1 MGHALADEA
10 DLNAAEVFGPL
21 RQNRYTVRLNVP
33 WRWLWVLSFACRSLD
48 VAALYKLN
56 ISGIYTDRFKVF
68 YFVNQEI
75 TSYVRFSPALS
86 MRSRKPATCK

>member
-48 VAALYKLN
+48 VAALYKFLTERSTCILYN
-56 ISGIYTDRFKVF
+56 RVCLPKDPNRMGCVS
-68 YFVNQEI
+68 
-75 TSYVRFSPALS
+75 LS
-86 MRSRKPATCK
+86 